1 MASPLPNIPL
11 EFMNPRQKY
20 QLMNYLVNLG
30 LPQRIS
36 RGVLQAWGAEFGVE
50 ITSTDY
56 DLLNSHSLITP
67 GPA

>member
-1 MASPLPNIPL
+1 MASPLTSIPL

-20 QLMNYLVNLG
+20 ALMNYLVNLG

-36 RGVLQAWGAEFGVE
+36 RQVLAAWGEAMGVS

-56 DLLNSHSLITP
+56 DLLNNHSLITP

>member
-1 MASPLPNIPL
+1 MASLLPEIPL

-20 QLMNYLVNLG
+20 ALMNYLVKLG

-36 RGVLQAWGAEFGVE
+36 RQVLAEWGIAMAVD

-56 DLLNSHSLITP
+56 DLLNSHSLVLP
-67 GPA
+67 FQP